1 MRDLAHFWQS
11 LERVPGL
18 AAVPAFWQTHCGT
31 DYPLI
36 QPWLAATA
44 TVGAIYPCP
53 YPSVGHCPRRIV
65 DYGSGV
71 YAALCRDPHKV
82 CPDVPLTPR
91 EVLLHELDV
100 GALVAAV
107 APLLG
112 VRSQPPALRGDATWA
127 IGTSKL
133 RSTYGQPVFLIIV
146 PQSARFLAALEQMLF
161 DVPGPFRIVAPSNR
175 HRDVVVQER
184 LQCRG
189 IGFLALE
196 DSVGADEQG
205 AFAPL
210 DSPGVEPELQVTP
223 VADRRRVVKEFTER
237 HKCKVKDIQLAA
249 GVDEADYYRWLR
261 GSKPDNYSFCMA
273 IERVLR
279 DGLNRGL

>member
-1 MRDLAHFWQS
+1 MRELAHFWQS
-11 LERVPGL
+11 LERVT
-18 AAVPAFWQTHCGT
+18 VPAFWQAYCGS
-31 DYPLI
+31 DYALVR
-36 QPWLAATA
+36 PWLGATERM
-44 TVGAIYPCP
+44 GAIYPCP
-53 YPSVGHCPRRIV
+53 YPSDGHCPRRII

-100 GALVAAV
+100 GALVAEV

-112 VRSQPPALRGDATWA
+112 VRPQPPALRGDATWA

-133 RSTYGQPVFLIIV
+133 RSTHGQPVFLIIV
-146 PQSARFLAALEQMLF
+146 PQETRFLAALEKLLF
-161 DVPGPFRIVAPSNR
+161 DVPGPFRVIAPSNR
-175 HRDVVVQER
+175 HRNVVVQER
-184 LQCRG
+184 LQGRG

-205 AFAPL
+205 AFAAL
-210 DSPGVEPELQVTP
+210 EWPGAVPELQVTP
-223 VADRRRVVKEFTER
+223 VADRRRVADEFKKR
-237 HKCKVKDIQLAA
+237 HTCKVKDILAA
-249 GVDEADYYRWLR
+249 TGVDEADYYKWLR
-261 GSKPDNYSFCMA
+261 GAKADHYSFCIA

-279 DGLNRGL
+279 EGLSRRE

>member
-18 AAVPAFWQTHCGT
+18 AAVPAFWQAYCGS
-31 DYPLI
+31 DYALVR
-36 QPWLAATA
+36 PWLGATER
-44 TVGAIYPCP
+44 VGAIYPCP
-53 YPSVGHCPRRIV
+53 YPSDGHCPRRIV
-65 DYGSGV
+65 DYGADV

-82 CPDVPLTPR
+82 CPDVQLTPS
-91 EVLLHELDV
+91 EALLRELDV

-112 VRSQPPALRGDATWA
+112 VRPQAPVLRSDATWA

-133 RSTYGQPVFLIIV
+133 RSTHGQPVFLIMV
-146 PQSARFLAALEQMLF
+146 PQAARFLAALEKLLF
-161 DVPGPFRIVAPSNR
+161 DVPGPFRVIAPSNR

-184 LQCRG
+184 LQSRG

-210 DSPGVEPELQVTP
+210 DSPGAEPELQVTP
-223 VADRRRVVKEFTER
+223 VADRRRVVKEFTTR

-261 GSKPDNYSFCMA
+261 GAKADHYSFCMA
-273 IERVLR
+273 LERALR
-279 DGLNRGL
+279 DGVNPCK